1 MNAAPALPVL
11 TGSERLHRRSNNIIV
26 GVLLLSLALHGVLLA
41 VKFTFPKLYDELTKS
56 TPPLDVVLVN
66 AKTASRP
73 TKADAL
79 AQANLDGGG
88 NTDENRRAKSPL
100 PVANLDQ
107 LEQEDKRASKKVQ
120 ELEAT
125 TKQLLTQLKP
135 AKDKAPTEKPN
146 EKPQERADETANTPD
161 LMTRSMEMARLQAQI
176 SKEMD
181 IYNRRPRR
189 QFVGARTQEY
199 RFAQY
204 VEDWR
209 IKVEKVGNLNYPEAA
224 KQRKLYGS
232 LQLTVNIRFDGT
244 VESVEINR
252 SSGHKI
258 LDAAAV
264 RIVELAGPFA
274 PFPES
279 IRKDT
284 DILGVTRTWMFT
296 AGDQLTSE

>member
-1 MNAAPALPVL
+1 MNAVPALPVL

-161 LMTRSMEMARLQAQI
+161 LVTRSMEMARLQAQI

>member
-161 LMTRSMEMARLQAQI
+161 LVTRSMEMARLQAQI

>member
-100 PVANLDQ
+100 PVAHMDQ

-161 LMTRSMEMARLQAQI
+161 LVTRSMEMARLQAQI